1 MSLDSSKILPILSS
15 ELASLALDFGF
26 IDAGKFASAKNFSK
40 ETNVDHYSLLRS
52 DGLINEDQMVSALGK
67 KYGLDFSFDF
77 ALLELPE
84 KFPVKYCI
92 QNGLLP
98 ISLPGNSKA
107 YVGIAAP
114 NSLNTLRNLNLLSG
128 QKFTA
133 IFIPFSDLKDGILD
147 LENPGY
153 LAVKKSKA
161 KDKKNILLSGWK
173 DVEHS
178 LSINSADKNVNL
190 ISTSGAIDSEEP
202 QVATKKIS
210 DEKIT
215 ALLKTDIKQ
224 VADAMLTGGD
234 VVNGVNK
241 IFETAVLEKVSDIH
255 LEKFRDKARL
265 RFRKNGALITPK
277 NLQDFVQ
284 KNYSAIISR
293 IKIISGL
300 NIAERR
306 LPQDGGANFVST
318 KSNIDVDLR
327 VSIVP
332 TSTGERA
339 VMRILNKASLSLDI
353 NSLGF
358 SDSQLKVFKSAIE
371 SPQGLVLVTGPT
383 GSGKSTTLYGAINY
397 LNKDDVNILTAE
409 DPVEYTVS
417 GVGQVQMKDEIG
429 LTFAAAL
436 RSFLRQDPEIIL
448 VGEIRDAETADIATK
463 AALTG
468 HLVLST
474 LHTNSAVGAI
484 TRLINMGLPKY
495 LVSNALSCVV
505 AQRLIRTICPKCA
518 EDLPQ
523 AAINDFSEHPMFSQL
538 LNAKLRHGVGCS
550 HCNNTGF
557 SSRKAVHEVLNV
569 DANLKALINKEA
581 SELEMV
587 NAAKQGKFQTMFER
601 GLDFV
606 KNGET
611 SFDELLR
618 SIPLES
624 S

>member
-1 MSLDSSKILPILSS
+1 MLLDSSTILPLLSS
-15 ELASLALDFGF
+15 ELASLALEFGF
-26 IDAGKFASAKNFSK
+26 IDAEKFASAKSFAK

-52 DGLINEDQMVSALGK
+52 DGLINEDQMVNALAE
-67 KYGLDFSFDF
+67 KYGLGFTLDFEM
-77 ALLELPE
+77 LELAE
-84 KFPVKYCI
+84 KFPIKYCI

-98 ISLPGNSKA
+98 ISLPDNPKP
-107 YVGIAAP
+107 YVGISSP
-114 NSLNTLRNLNLLSG
+114 HSLNTLRNLNLLSG

-133 IFIPFSDLKDGILD
+133 IFLPFSDLKDGILE
-147 LENPGY
+147 LETPGY

-161 KDKKNILLSGWK
+161 KDKKSIFLSGWK

-178 LSINSADKNVNL
+178 LSVNSIEKNGNTIQL
-190 ISTSGAIDSEEP
+190 NNSHGSEELRVESRNLSEDT
-202 QVATKKIS
+202 VANV
-210 DEKIT
+210 
-215 ALLKTDIKQ
+215 LKADVKQ
-224 VADAMLTGGD
+224 VAEAMLTGGD

-241 IFETAVLEKVSDIH
+241 IFETAVQEKVSDIH

-277 NLQDFVQ
+277 NLQGFVE

-300 NIAERR
+300 DIAERR
-306 LPQDGGANFVST
+306 LPQDGGANFIST

-327 VSIVP
+327 VSIIP

-358 SDSQLKVFKSAIE
+358 SSSQLKIFQSAIE

-409 DPVEYTVS
+409 DPVEYNVS
-417 GVGQVQMKDEIG
+417 GVGQVQMKEEIG

-448 VGEIRDAETADIATK
+448 VGEIRDGETADIATK

-495 LVSNALSCVV
+495 LVSNAVTCIV

-518 EDLPQ
+518 EDLPPS
-523 AAINDFSEHPMFSQL
+523 AIEEFRSHSMFSQL
-538 LNAKLRHGVGCS
+538 LGAKLRHGIGCA

-557 SSRKAVHEVLNV
+557 SSRKAVHEVLSV
-569 DANLKALINKEA
+569 DANLKDLINKDA
-581 SELEMV
+581 SELDMV
-587 NAAKQGKFQTMFER
+587 NSARTKKFQTMFER

-606 KNGET
+606 KSGET

-624 S
+624 T

>member
-1 MSLDSSKILPILSS
+1 MSLESSKILPFISS

-26 IDAGKFASAKNFSK
+26 IDAGKYASAKNFAN

-52 DGLINEDQMVSALGK
+52 DGLINEDQMVGALAE
-67 KYGLDFSFDF
+67 KYGLGSTLDFS
-77 ALLELPE
+77 LMELPE
-84 KFPVKYCI
+84 RFPIKYCI

-98 ISLPGNSKA
+98 ILLPDSSKN

-133 IFIPFSDLKDGILD
+133 IFIPFAALKDGILE
-147 LENPGY
+147 LETPGY

-161 KDKKNILLSGWK
+161 KDKTNILLSGWK

-178 LSINSADKNVNL
+178 LSINSSDKADNSISFGAIPESAEVQSADK
-190 ISTSGAIDSEEP
+190 
-202 QVATKKIS
+202 KIAE
-210 DEKIT
+210 DKIN

-277 NLQDFVQ
+277 NLQGFVE

-293 IKIISGL
+293 IKIIAGL
-300 NIAERR
+300 DIAERR

-318 KSNIDVDLR
+318 KLNIDVDLR
-327 VSIVP
+327 ISIVP

-353 NSLGF
+353 NALGF
-358 SDSQLKVFKSAIE
+358 SNDQLKIFKNSIE

-417 GVGQVQMKDEIG
+417 GVGQVQMKEEIG

-484 TRLINMGLPKY
+484 TRLINMGLPRY
-495 LVSNALSCVV
+495 LVSNALTCVV
-505 AQRLIRTICPKCA
+505 AQRLIRTLCPKCA
-518 EDLPQ
+518 KDLPQ
-523 AAINDFSEHPMFSQL
+523 SAIDEFSTHPMFSQL
-538 LNAKLRHGVGCS
+538 LGVKLRHGVGCS

-557 SSRKAVHEVLNV
+557 ASRKAVHEVLNV
-569 DANLKALINKEA
+569 DASLKALINKES

-587 NAAKQGKFQTMFER
+587 SAAREKKFQTMFER

-606 KNGET
+606 KSGET

>member
-15 ELASLALDFGF
+15 ELASLALEFGF
-26 IDAGKFASAKNFSK
+26 IDAGKYASAKNFAK

-52 DGLINEDQMVSALGK
+52 DGFINEDQMVSALAQ
-67 KYGLDFSFDF
+67 KYGLGFTLDFT
-77 ALLELPE
+77 LLDLPE

-98 ISLPGNSKA
+98 ILLPDSAKT

-128 QKFTA
+128 LKFTA
-133 IFIPFSDLKDGILD
+133 VFIPFGDLKDGV
-147 LENPGY
+147 LELETPGY

-161 KDKKNILLSGWK
+161 QDKKNILLSGWK
-173 DVEHS
+173 DVEHA
-178 LSINSADKNVNL
+178 LSINSADKNEDL
-190 ISTSGAIDSEEP
+190 SSGNNPSHAEES
-202 QVATKKIS
+202 QAKTKKMS
-210 DEKIT
+210 ED
-215 ALLKTDIKQ
+215 AVAAVLKADIKQ

-265 RFRKNGALITPK
+265 RFRKNGVLITPK
-277 NLQDFVQ
+277 NLQGFVE

-300 NIAERR
+300 DIAERR
-306 LPQDGGANFVST
+306 LPQDGGANFVAP
-318 KSNIDVDLR
+318 KSKIDVDLR

-358 SDSQLKVFKSAIE
+358 SDAQLKVFQSSIE

-417 GVGQVQMKDEIG
+417 GVGQVQMKEEIG

-448 VGEIRDAETADIATK
+448 VGEIRDGETADIATK

-484 TRLINMGLPKY
+484 TRLINMGLPNY
-495 LVSNALSCVV
+495 LVSNALTCVV

-518 EDLPQ
+518 QDLPQ
-523 AAINDFSEHPMFSQL
+523 SAVDEFRGHPMFSQL
-538 LNAKLRHGVGCS
+538 LGAKLRHGAGCA

-557 SSRKAVHEVLNV
+557 SSRRAVHEVLNV

-581 SELEMV
+581 SELDMI
-587 NAAKQGKFQTMFER
+587 NAARERKFQTMFER

-606 KNGET
+606 RSGET

-618 SIPLES
+618 SIPLEAS
-624 S
+624 